1 MKSLL
6 VATDFSARSDRALRR
21 ATLLAK
27 QHDARI
33 VLLHIIDGDQPK
45 QMMEAEWTV
54 AGQILAELRETVQ
67 AVDGLACDAR
77 LATGTPYEAIVAA
90 ADKADADLTVMG
102 AHRRHALKDMFVGTT
117 VERATRT
124 GHRPV
129 LIASALPKSRYTGVL
144 IATDMSD
151 ASARSIEAARERGL
165 FDGPKVGVV
174 HGFDAPA
181 QSLMLSSS
189 TTSADLKAYIAAQRA
204 AAEEELKGFLNR
216 LRLRP
221 DFTVVELPETSKADL
236 IDHCV
241 RRYQSDL
248 VIIGTQGR
256 SAVGRFLLGSVAE
269 EVLRGSSV
277 DVLAV
282 PNSNGAAASGV

>member
-1 MKSLL
+1 MKTMLL
-6 VATDFSARSDRALRR
+6 ATDFSARADRALRR

-33 VLLHIIDGDQPK
+33 VLLHVIDGDQPK
-45 QMMEAEWTV
+45 QMVEAEWTV
-54 AGQILAELRETVQ
+54 AGQILAELKETIQ
-67 AVDGLACDAR
+67 TVDGVACDAR

-117 VERATRT
+117 AERAIRT

-129 LIASALPKSRYTGVL
+129 LIASALPKSRYTCVL
-144 IATDMSD
+144 IATDMSH
-151 ASARSIEAARERGL
+151 ASACSIEAARERGL
-165 FDGPKVGVV
+165 FDGARVGVV

-189 TTSADLKAYIAAQRA
+189 TTSANLNAYIAAERA
-204 AAEEELKGFLNR
+204 AAEKELKGFLDR
-216 LRLRP
+216 LRLQP
-221 DFTVVELPETSKADL
+221 DFTLVELPETSKAEL
-236 IDHCV
+236 IDDCV
-241 RRYQSDL
+241 RRHQSDL
-248 VIIGTQGR
+248 IIIGTQGR

-277 DVLAV
+277 DVLVV
-282 PNSNGAAASGV
+282 PSSNGAAASAV